1 MSVHFLEKYKSY
13 DELMKFCVAQNDTMI
28 AQAKKVIELQEEV
41 MHLKAL
47 LDGAVPTFSP
57 ELGTIDQSSK
67 DEEIIAKLEIQKL
80 RHHSMSRE
88 LTFEE
93 ARKLEIFTKVIAA
106 SNKGEKKEVFDTKS
120 LSTQALLETLDK
132 ENVGN

>member
-47 LDGAVPTFSP
+47 LDGAVPTFAP

-80 RHHSMSRE
+80 RHHSMIRT

-93 ARKLEIFTKVIAA
+93 SRQLEIYTKILSSVA
-106 SNKGEKKEVFDTKS
+106 SRPKPPPIDVGG
-120 LSTQALLETLDK
+120 LSSDDLLKQLKD
-132 ENVGN
+132 